1 MVEVRVSPRD
11 SEVHVSLGDEVVVQ
25 LPENAT
31 TGYLWSVQRVD
42 DGLEVT
48 GNEYEAPGQ
57 PLPGAGGKRVVR
69 VRPTAAGEG
78 LVQLVL
84 KRPWEDD
91 VQDRLSVR
99 ISVSGSEAGG

>member
-1 MVEVRVSPRD
+1 MGEIRVSPQD
-11 SEVHVSLGDEVVVQ
+11 SEVSVSLGDEVVVQ

-42 DGLEVT
+42 GGLEVT
-48 GNEYEAPGQ
+48 GNEYESPGQ

-91 VQDRLSVR
+91 VQDRFSVR
-99 ISVSGSEAGG
+99 VSVSGPGDGG

>member
-1 MVEVRVSPRD
+1 MGEVRVSAQD
-11 SEVHVSLGDEVVVQ
+11 SDVHVSLGDEVVVQ

-42 DGLEVT
+42 AGLEVT
-48 GNEYEAPGQ
+48 GNEYEAPGS

-69 VRPTAAGEG
+69 LRPTAAGEG

-84 KRPWEDD
+84 KRPWESS
-91 VQDRLSVR
+91 VQERLSVR
-99 ISVSGSEAGG
+99 ISVSG